1 MKSLNFTIDFE
12 EEAKNVKIFHAT
24 PIKNNLYWYEDSPEK
39 FYLIMAEKH
48 QSEVMIY
55 GHTHIQYFKQIG
67 NKYFIN
73 AGSLGKPKDGDLK
86 RCIAIVDINT
96 DNLKAMFFRR
106 EYDI

>member
-39 FYLIMAEKH
+39 FYLIMAKKP
-48 QSEVMIY
+48 QADVMIY

-67 NKYFIN
+67 NKYFIK
-73 AGSLGKPKDGDLK
+73 AGSVGKPKDGDLK

-96 DNLKAMFFRR
+96 DNLKVMFF
-106 EYDI
+106 